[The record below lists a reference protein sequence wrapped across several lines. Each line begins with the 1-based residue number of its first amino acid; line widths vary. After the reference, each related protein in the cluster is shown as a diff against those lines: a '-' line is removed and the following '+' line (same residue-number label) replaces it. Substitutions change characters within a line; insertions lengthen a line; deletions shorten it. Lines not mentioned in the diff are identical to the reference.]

1 MKLKDRLLNKL
12 ADKLKKYGTPEY
24 DYILSCN
31 IKGEVKS
38 AFMTTDCSTIKE
50 LTDKSQKGMID
61 ISKLL
66 DDEFKDSEGKV
77 KKIIFCDRENVICLY
92 NSKNNTYY
100 ESVHEFFDN
109 AEERTY
115 IKCDSDS
122 IYQTFKNF
130 ILQSSKYHDLI
141 DFEYDIPRKKAFDN
155 IFSNNEQNYYAT
167 ESENSDA
174 YSDDF
179 VKDEISEN
187 NLIQSKELER

>member
-1 MKLKDRLLNKL
+1 MSLKNKLLNKL
-12 ADKLKKYGTPEY
+12 ADKLKKYETPEY
-24 DYILSCN
+24 DYILSCD

-38 AFMTTDCSTIKE
+38 AFMTTDCTTIKE
-50 LTDKSQKGMID
+50 LTEKSQKGMID

-66 DDEFKDSEGKV
+66 DNEFKDSEGKV

-92 NSKNNTYY
+92 NSKNDTYY

-115 IKCDSDS
+115 IRCDSNS

-141 DFEYDIPRKKAFDN
+141 EFEYDIPRKKAFDS
-155 IFSNNEQNYYAT
+155 IFSNNVQDHYAT
-167 ESENSDA
+167 EQESFDTYN
-174 YSDDF
+174 DDF
-179 VKDEISEN
+179 TKDEIQEN
-187 NLIQSKELER
+187 NLIQSQELER